1 MATNRSLRRIYAH
14 TSFVIRYAEINYSNT
29 KSSVNATLLFVAL
42 CCLFLVFQMNTGDD
56 IWNLTSKGNN
66 LRVCVE
72 RRFIIHA
79 SFDSSFRDQRI
90 EINYWYLACGILF
103 FLFVSSTSP
112 FIQTQTIIISIFF
125 YFVICFLSLS
135 FSGLSGLFL
144 VDCKTRS
151 DLTEEQVGIT
161 FSEESWEWHRITS

>member
-1 MATNRSLRRIYAH
+1 MANRSLRRIHAH

-56 IWNLTSKGNN
+56 IWNLTSKGNH

-72 RRFIIHA
+72 GRFIIHA

-90 EINYWYLACGILF
+90 EINYWYLSLVEFYSSYLCHRHLFLFKPRRLSFRF
-103 FLFVSSTSP
+103 FLFCYLFS
-112 FIQTQTIIISIFF
+112 
-125 YFVICFLSLS
+125 LSLS
-135 FSGLSGLFL
+135 LWALWVIFSRL
-144 VDCKTRS
+144 
-151 DLTEEQVGIT
+151 
-161 FSEESWEWHRITS
+161 